1 MRLAL
6 IIGFIAQC
14 ALLQAGTLIDGL
26 YYDLDMSTRTATVTY
41 EKNGTDNYASLP
53 ANVKIP
59 ESVEYNGVTYSV
71 TKVANK
77 AFANCKSLE
86 SISIPGTVVE
96 IGKTRSFSC
105 LPFDGCTALKSV
117 RFEDGEQGLVLGATY
132 SSGNNSTG
140 LFSGC
145 PLEEVYI
152 GRNISYQNYS
162 NTYTFDK
169 YPSYYGCSA
178 FYNQPKLAKVTIS
191 SSVTA
196 IPQYLFYRCTALSDV
211 AIQGQLESIPEF
223 SFSDCNLSAL
233 TLPNSI
239 KSIGMYAFA
248 DNPAMKSAVLG
259 DNVKL
264 IDNYAFSGCS
274 NLTNLD
280 LGNSLVTIGD
290 YAFQSIGSKVNTGL
304 NVVFPNTL
312 SSIGKY
318 AFKESSI
325 SSINIPNSVTK
336 IGECCF
342 TGNTKLKEVTIGKG
356 CRELPEGIF
365 SDCLALTSV
374 VLNDGLEKISN
385 KAFANCQSLESISIP
400 GTIVQI
406 GETYY
411 DKDSGGSLPFYNC
424 TTLKNVRFE
433 DGTKELVLGVNHSKY
448 TNVTGTGIFSYCP
461 LEEVYIGRNISYS
474 KETFEEDP
482 NLCAYSTFYNQTKL
496 TKAVISS
503 SVTEIPVYLFY
514 SCSALSNVSISDRLV
529 KIPAHSF
536 DGCNLSALTL
546 PNSIEEINE
555 YAFRNNKAMTSAV
568 LGNNVKTIGRYTFQ
582 NCSSLANID
591 LGNSLVTIYNGAF
604 SGCI

>member
-1 MRLAL
+1 M
-6 IIGFIAQC
+6 
-14 ALLQAGTLIDGL
+14 
-26 YYDLDMSTRTATVTY
+26 
-41 EKNGTDNYASLP
+41 
-53 ANVKIP
+53 
-59 ESVEYNGVTYSV
+59 
-71 TKVANK
+71 
-77 AFANCKSLE
+77 
-86 SISIPGTVVE
+86 
-96 IGKTRSFSC
+96 
-105 LPFDGCTALKSV
+105 
-117 RFEDGEQGLVLGATY
+117 
-132 SSGNNSTG
+132 
-140 LFSGC
+140 FSGC

-211 AIQGQLESIPEF
+211 AIQGQLESIPES

-233 TLPNSI
+233 TLPNSV

-342 TGNTKLKEVTIGKG
+342 TGNIKLKEVTIGKG

-385 KAFANCQSLESISIP
+385 KAFANCQSLESINIP

-503 SVTEIPVYLFY
+503 SVTEIPVYLF
-514 SCSALSNVSISDRLV
+514 
-529 KIPAHSF
+529 
-536 DGCNLSALTL
+536 
-546 PNSIEEINE
+546 E
-555 YAFRNNKAMTSAV
+555 
-568 LGNNVKTIGRYTFQ
+568 
-582 NCSSLANID
+582 
-591 LGNSLVTIYNGAF
+591 
-604 SGCI
+604 GCI

>member
-1 MRLAL
+1 M
-6 IIGFIAQC
+6 
-14 ALLQAGTLIDGL
+14 
-26 YYDLDMSTRTATVTY
+26 
-41 EKNGTDNYASLP
+41 
-53 ANVKIP
+53 
-59 ESVEYNGVTYSV
+59 
-71 TKVANK
+71 
-77 AFANCKSLE
+77 
-86 SISIPGTVVE
+86 
-96 IGKTRSFSC
+96 
-105 LPFDGCTALKSV
+105 
-117 RFEDGEQGLVLGATY
+117 
-132 SSGNNSTG
+132 
-140 LFSGC
+140 
-145 PLEEVYI
+145 EEVYI

-211 AIQGQLESIPEF
+211 AIQGQLESIPES

-233 TLPNSI
+233 TLPNSV

-342 TGNTKLKEVTIGKG
+342 TGNIKLKEVTIGKG

-385 KAFANCQSLESISIP
+385 KAFANCQSLESINIP

-503 SVTEIPVYLFY
+503 SVTEIPVYLF
-514 SCSALSNVSISDRLV
+514 
-529 KIPAHSF
+529 
-536 DGCNLSALTL
+536 
-546 PNSIEEINE
+546 E
-555 YAFRNNKAMTSAV
+555 
-568 LGNNVKTIGRYTFQ
+568 
-582 NCSSLANID
+582 
-591 LGNSLVTIYNGAF
+591 
-604 SGCI
+604 GCI